1 MCDIDDKVLNLFAD
15 AFSVNLSVQRLDLS
29 YNFIADKH
37 GDIIAK
43 IISNQTQCKDS

>member
-29 YNFIADKH
+29 YTIFSIRL
-37 GDIIAK
+37 
-43 IISNQTQCKDS
+43 KDYFKTLIQHA

>member
-29 YNFIADKH
+29 YNFIADKN

-43 IISNQTQCKDS
+43 IISNQT